1 LGAREMGGGAI
12 IDRRGGGMK
21 RNRDQSRDPDRVY
34 REQRRIATGIAVFLL
49 STMFF
54 YVVGVA
60 TTVVLLFNFLFR

>member
-1 LGAREMGGGAI
+1 
-12 IDRRGGGMK
+12 MK
-21 RNRDQSRDPDRVY
+21 RNSYQSRDPDRVY

-49 STMFF
+49 STVFF